1 MRRREFLTAAAAFGT
16 AAPLALG
23 AADAQAQPVPIRL
36 SAYDDRVR
44 PLLARMT
51 LAEKLGQMAQAE
63 LNRLEH
69 ESDVER
75 LFLGSV
81 LSGGD
86 ADPKAGNGLG
96 AWTHAVDALIRR
108 SLSTRL
114 AIPIL
119 YGADAVHG
127 HNNVEGA
134 VVFPHHVGLG
144 CTRNP
149 ELIAQIGRVTAR
161 EMLATGVRWTF
172 APCVTV
178 PQDIRWGRTYEGYSE
193 DPAVVSTLGA
203 AAVRGLQSGGL
214 GAAHAVLACAKHYVG
229 DGGTTYVERRP
240 GSRRAPLDQG
250 DTRVDE
256 ATLRRIHLPP
266 YAAAVQAGVGS
277 IMVSYSS
284 WNGVKCSADRHLLT
298 EILKGELGF
307 EGFLVSDYYAIG
319 QVDPDYKT
327 AVMKCINAGLD
338 MAMEPAGYARFIGT
352 LRELIQEGRVPLAR
366 IDDAVTRILRVKW
379 AMGLMDPARSPL
391 ADRGLQA
398 AFGSAAHRAVARRA
412 VRESLVLLKNR
423 RGALPLSRRAAR
435 IHVAG
440 RGADDIGIQ
449 CGGWTVTWQG
459 QPGRVTP
466 GTTLLAALRKAAG
479 TGTKIT
485 YSADG
490 AGAAGADAV
499 VAVVGE
505 LPYAEGVGDRADL
518 AISAADAALLER
530 AAASGVPVVAVVISG
545 RPLILGA
552 ALAKVDALVAAW
564 LPGTEGDGLADVL
577 FGTAAPRGKLGFSWP
592 RTMAQV
598 GAHAGGE
605 GETPL
610 FPLGFGLTYAPA

>member
-1 MRRREFLTAAAAFGT
+1 MRRRDFLTAAFGT

-23 AADAQAQPVPIRL
+23 SGRANAQPAPRRL
-36 SAYDDRVR
+36 SSYDDHVR

-63 LNRLEH
+63 LTGLEH

-81 LSGGD
+81 LSGGN
-86 ADPKAGNGLG
+86 ADPKAGNGLT
-96 AWTHAVDALIRR
+96 AWTDAVDALIGR
-108 SLSTRL
+108 SLNTRL
-114 AIPIL
+114 GIPIL

-144 CTRNP
+144 CTRDP
-149 ELIAQIGRVTAR
+149 ELVAEIGRVTAR

-193 DPAVVSTLGA
+193 DAGIVSTLGA
-203 AAVRGLQSGGL
+203 AAVRGFQAGGL

-229 DGGTTYVERRP
+229 DGGTTYVEPVP

-250 DTRVDE
+250 DTRIDE

-284 WNGVKCSADRHLLT
+284 WNGVKCSTDRHLLT
-298 EILKGELGF
+298 DILKGELGF

-327 AVMKCINAGLD
+327 AVLKCIGAGLD
-338 MAMEPAGYARFIGT
+338 MAMEPASYARFIAT
-352 LRELIQEGRVPLAR
+352 LRELVEDGRVPMAR

-379 AMGLMDPARSPL
+379 AMGLMDRLRSPL
-391 ADRGLQA
+391 AERSLHGE
-398 AFGSAAHRAVARRA
+398 FGSAAHRAVARRA
-412 VRESLVLLKNR
+412 VRESLVLLKNT
-423 RGALPLSRRAAR
+423 RGALPLPRGAAR

-440 RGADDIGIQ
+440 RGADDLGIQ

-459 QPGRVTP
+459 APGPVTR
-466 GTTLLAALRKAAG
+466 GTTLVAALRKAAG
-479 TGTKIT
+479 AGTT
-485 YSADG
+485 VSYSADG
-490 AGAAGADAV
+490 SGAAGADAV
-499 VAVVGE
+499 VVVVGE

-518 AISAADAALLER
+518 ALSAADAALVER
-530 AAASGVPVVAVVISG
+530 VTATGAPVIAVVISG

-552 ALAKVDALVAAW
+552 TLEKVDALVAAW

-577 FGTAAPRGKLGFSWP
+577 FGTAAPRGKLGYAWP

-598 GAHAGGE
+598 GIHPGNAGFD
-605 GETPL
+605 PL
-610 FPLGFGLTYAPA
+610 YPLGFGLT